1 MSKPKLYLF
10 VGYPGAGKTTVAK
23 YIAQESGAAHLW
35 ADSIR
40 RERFSEPTY
49 THEENIQLY
58 NHLNELTGELLRAGN
73 SVLFDT
79 NFNFYKDR
87 EHLRHIA
94 AEHGADTV
102 LVWMTTPVE
111 TAKHRATEEHH
122 QDHHRALGVMS
133 SEEFD
138 RIAGNLQPPT
148 EDEHAIEIDGTNLTI
163 AELKEKLG
171 L

>member
-23 YIAQESGAAHLW
+23 VIHENTGAVHLW
-35 ADSIR
+35 ADKIR
-40 RERFSEPTY
+40 RERFENPTY
-49 THEENIQLY
+49 SHEENLQLY
-58 NHLNELTGELLRAGN
+58 AHLNELTGELLRAGN

-87 EHLRHIA
+87 EHLRQIA
-94 AEHGADTV
+94 EAHNADVV
-102 LVWMTTPVE
+102 LIWMNTSRE
-111 TAKHRATEEHH
+111 LAKHRATEEHH
-122 QDHHRALGVMS
+122 QDHHRVLGVMP

-138 RIAGNLQPPT
+138 RMASNLQPPRA
-148 EDEHAIEIDGTNLTI
+148 DEHAIELDGSNLSEEEI
-163 AELKEKLG
+163 KQKLG

>member
-10 VGYPGAGKTTVAK
+10 VGYPGAGKTTVSK
-23 YIAQESGAAHLW
+23 FIAQNTGAVHLW

-40 RERFSEPTY
+40 RERFEKPTY
-49 THEENIQLY
+49 SHEENVQLY

-79 NFNFYKDR
+79 NFNFYNDR

-94 AEHGADTV
+94 AEHNAEVV
-102 LVWMTTPVE
+102 LIHMTTPLE
-111 TAKHRATEEHH
+111 LSKHRATEEHH
-122 QDHHRALGVMS
+122 QDDQRVLGVMPP
-133 SEEFD
+133 ERFD
-138 RIAGNLQPPT
+138 RMARNLEPPT
-148 EDEHAIEIDGTNLTI
+148 TDEHAIEIDGTNLRVD
-163 AELKEKLG
+163 ELKQKLG